1 MRVMAPA
8 DLLLVAGLVCL
19 VVAVGMNVVT
29 AARFSGGKALT
40 KERRIRFAV
49 LTVAIAGAGLACI
62 VGWFALS

>member
-1 MRVMAPA
+1 MSVMAPA

-49 LTVAIAGAGLACI
+49 LTVAIAVAGLACI

>member
-1 MRVMAPA
+1 MSVMAPA
-8 DLLLVAGLVCL
+8 NLFLAIGLVCL

-40 KERRIRFAV
+40 KERRIRFGV
-49 LTVAIAGAGLACI
+49 LTVSIAVAGLACV